1 MTTKLIVWLAFLR
14 SFSTQEDV
22 TACLLLG
29 IVFCIFYFFRRL
41 AKHIVY
47 ILNLNYVQELFGEIS
62 QCYSDF
68 SNYCELIGTVKT
80 LILVIFHLPI

>member
-1 MTTKLIVWLAFLR
+1 MTTKLIVRLAFLC
-14 SFSTQEDV
+14 SFSTQEDI

-29 IVFCIFYFFRRL
+29 IVFCIFYFFTRL

-47 ILNLNYVQELFGEIS
+47 ILNLNYAQELFGEIS

-68 SNYCELIGTVKT
+68 SNYCKGQ
-80 LILVIFHLPI
+80 